1 MVRRAPRRTSSRIS
15 QERPVA
21 TGPGEAIGAARN
33 IAAGITE
40 GSGAVPAGLTEA
52 SGAGPAGPGALPA
65 APTAGLRTRPGWR
78 THCAAEPADQCGDG
92 FCARGAVLVHTS
104 ERSPE

>member
-40 GSGAVPAGLTEA
+40 ASGAV
-52 SGAGPAGPGALPA
+52 PAGPGALPA

-92 FCARGAVLVHTS
+92 FCARGAVLVHTN